1 MASGEKKAGP
11 PLPPEE
17 ELEEE
22 FLRCASGP
30 GGQNV
35 NKTATAVRLT
45 YRFLESRFLSE
56 QAKERLKALCHA
68 EFVSFLARESRSLPE
83 NRETARRRLAA
94 LLESVR
100 KEPRKRRPTK
110 PTRASKQRRLE
121 AKSRRSAIKSAR
133 GKVSMD

>member
-1 MASGEKKAGP
+1 MATVEKKPFRG
-11 PLPPEE
+11 LPPEE

-22 FLRCASGP
+22 FVRSANGP

-45 YRFLESRFLSE
+45 YRFMESDFLSAN
-56 QAKERLKALCHA
+56 AKERLRVQCNAD
-68 EFVSFLARESRSLPE
+68 FVSFLARESRSLPE
-83 NRETARRRLAA
+83 NREAARRRLAA

-110 PTRASKQRRLE
+110 PTRASKERRLE
-121 AKSRRSAIKSAR
+121 SKSRRSALKSSR
-133 GKVSMD
+133 GKIALD

>member
-1 MASGEKKAGP
+1 MASGEKKAGL

>member
-83 NRETARRRLAA
+83 NRETARRRLAS

-133 GKVSMD
+133 GKVSMG

>member
-22 FLRCASGP
+22 FLRCASGA

-68 EFVSFLARESRSLPE
+68 EFISFLARESRSLPE

>member
-1 MASGEKKAGP
+1 M
-11 PLPPEE
+11 
-17 ELEEE
+17 
-22 FLRCASGP
+22 
-30 GGQNV
+30 